1 MDAQTSFDFQLVRLR
16 QPLYYFALSLTKNDA
31 DAEDLLQE
39 TLLKA
44 LLYKSKY
51 IDNTNLKGWLCTI
64 MKNIFINEY
73 RRKSRNQTVSD
84 ESPEGKGLSKLES
97 TKGSY
102 PDTMYQVQEITTAV
116 DRLGEEYKMPLNLYF
131 EGYKYKEIAD
141 IMHLPLGTI
150 KSRIFLARKQL
161 QGPLGELRPRNML
174 HTEEC

>member
-1 MDAQTSFDFQLVRLR
+1 MEATSPFDFQLVKLK
-16 QPLYYFALSLTKNDA
+16 QPLYFFALSLTKNEA

-39 TLLKA
+39 TFLKA
-44 LLYKSKY
+44 LLYKNRY

-84 ESPEGKGLSKLES
+84 ESSEGKSLTKLES
-97 TKGSY
+97 AKGSY
-102 PDTMYQVQEITTAV
+102 PESMYQVQEINAAV
-116 DRLGEEYKMPLNLYF
+116 DRLGTDYKVPLNLYF

-141 IMHLPLGTI
+141 IMQLPLGTI

-161 QGPLGELRPRNML
+161 QNPLGELRVGGQMAGD
-174 HTEEC
+174 EC

>member
-1 MDAQTSFDFQLVRLR
+1 MKANITFDFQLLNLR

-39 TLLKA
+39 TFLKA
-44 LLYKSKY
+44 LLYKSRY

-73 RRKSRNQTVSD
+73 RRKSKNQTVSD
-84 ESPEGKGLSKLES
+84 ESPEGKGLIKVES
-97 TKGSY
+97 QKGSY
-102 PDTMYQVQEITTAV
+102 PEEMYQVQEITNAV
-116 DRLGEEYKMPLNLYF
+116 NRLSEEYKVPLNLYF

-141 IMHLPLGTI
+141 IMQLPLGTI

-161 QGPLGELRPRNML
+161 HAPLGELKTGGNL
-174 HTEEC
+174 FEEKY

>member
-1 MDAQTSFDFQLVRLR
+1 
-16 QPLYYFALSLTKNDA
+16 
-31 DAEDLLQE
+31 
-39 TLLKA
+39 
-44 LLYKSKY
+44 
-51 IDNTNLKGWLCTI
+51 

-161 QGPLGELRPRNML
+161 QGPLGELRTRNML